1 MPGGSPLRRWNATYA
16 CWVDTTTDGTLR
28 DWARTALTGRMLG
41 LLLVLLV
48 AAGACLRL
56 GAWQLDRAALR
67 GADRAESEL
76 AERLSA
82 EPQPLEDVLR
92 AQTSFTGAELG
103 AVVTAV
109 GAFEDQQVLVPDRT
123 VDGEPATLVV
133 TALRLAQGPDA
144 GAMIPV
150 LRGWVPPDAVDIT
163 ADGVRPA
170 DAEAEALLAVPAGEH
185 TVVGALADSESSV
198 TGDLPDGVLGAI
210 STGQLANLWGG
221 PSFSGYL
228 VLAEGHPA
236 AGGLAAASPPG
247 LGTETGLNV
256 QNLAYAVE
264 WWIFGGFA
272 LLLWWRT
279 LRDEVN
285 QRREDD
291 ALLRLARAEG

>member
-1 MPGGSPLRRWNATYA
+1 ME
-16 CWVDTTTDGTLR
+16 TTTDGTLR
-28 DWARTALTGRMLG
+28 DWGRAALTGRMLG

-48 AAGACLRL
+48 AAGACIRL

-67 GADRAESEL
+67 GADRAETAL
-76 AERLSA
+76 AERLA
-82 EPQPLEDVLR
+82 ADPQPLEDVLR

-103 AVVTAV
+103 AIVSAV
-109 GAFEDQQVLVPDRT
+109 GTFEDQQVLVPDRT

-133 TALRLAQGPDA
+133 TALRLSDGPDA

-150 LRGWVPPDAVDIT
+150 LRGWVPPEAVELT

-170 DAEAEALLAVPAGEH
+170 DAETEALLAVPEGEQA
-185 TVVGALADSESSV
+185 VVGALADSEASA
-198 TGDLPDGVLGAI
+198 TGDLPDGALGAI

-228 VLAEGHPA
+228 VLAADQPA
-236 AGGLAAASPPG
+236 AGGLAPASPPG
-247 LGTETGLNV
+247 LGSETGLNV

-291 ALLRLARAEG
+291 ALLRLARAEAAATEG